1 MLLLGKEA
9 LIHYLK
15 KYEPSFTWKVSL
27 RTTALSM
34 LTCIYISEQVL
45 CQQFRTWTLFL
56 LQCSLQP
63 NLLALYFRRLE
74 LVAVSAREP
83 SSSSFPTLNPHLTL
97 QPAIPKR
104 FLWRPLWDLPF
115 EPQYTGSRSSTLPTL
130 VFPEY
135 KVLWTHEHVDV
146 DIHLLKIKKN
156 KLEKKTPHQPQK
168 PPEELPAGQSTL
180 ISASPGREVKD
191 EQVTLSVPMP
201 ARKAS
206 WDSHVC
212 STMSHQDP
220 CFIQRDDSWFPC
232 TVCATTSYR
241 TKNSNCWVF
250 LLGAVDS
257 QVPYQGLGVLA
268 LWK

>member
-104 FLWRPLWDLPF
+104 FLWRPLWGLPF
-115 EPQYTGSRSSTLPTL
+115 EPQYKGSRSSTLPTL

-146 DIHLLKIKKN
+146 DIHLLKIKKT
-156 KLEKKTPHQPQK
+156 KLEKKHHTNPKSLLKSCQLDKAHWFQQAQAGRSRTSRWHCLCLCLPGKQAETAMFAVLWAIKTPVSFKGMTRGFPVLCVLLLRT
-168 PPEELPAGQSTL
+168 EL
-180 ISASPGREVKD
+180 
-191 EQVTLSVPMP
+191 
-201 ARKAS
+201 
-206 WDSHVC
+206 
-212 STMSHQDP
+212 
-220 CFIQRDDSWFPC
+220 
-232 TVCATTSYR
+232 TTQIVGSF
-241 TKNSNCWVF
+241 C
-250 LLGAVDS
+250 
-257 QVPYQGLGVLA
+257 
-268 LWK
+268 

>member
-15 KYEPSFTWKVSL
+15 RYEPSFTWKVSL
-27 RTTALSM
+27 GTTALSM

-156 KLEKKTPHQPQK
+156 KLEKKTTTPTP
-168 PPEELPAGQSTL
+168 
-180 ISASPGREVKD
+180 
-191 EQVTLSVPMP
+191 
-201 ARKAS
+201 KAS
-206 WDSHVC
+206 WRA
-212 STMSHQDP
+212 T
-220 CFIQRDDSWFPC
+220 SWTKHIDFSKPRQGGQGRAGD
-232 TVCATTSYR
+232 TVCAYACQESKLRQPCLQYYEPSR
-241 TKNSNCWVF
+241 PLFHSKGWLVVSLYCVCYYFVQN
-250 LLGAVDS
+250 
-257 QVPYQGLGVLA
+257 
-268 LWK
+268 